1 MEEKYLQRTKLITS
15 CFVAKKLLEKGYQIV
30 DLKPNL
36 LNRSRT
42 VFVFELKDNLLND
55 ANILYQKQENNYIAK
70 QHKPHKKPI
79 CELVF

>member
-1 MEEKYLQRTKLITS
+1 LQRTKLITS
-15 CFVAKKLLEKGYQIV
+15 GFVAKKLLEKGYQIV

-55 ANILYQKQENNYIAK
+55 ANILYQKQENSYISK
-70 QHKPHKKPI
+70 QPKPHKKPI